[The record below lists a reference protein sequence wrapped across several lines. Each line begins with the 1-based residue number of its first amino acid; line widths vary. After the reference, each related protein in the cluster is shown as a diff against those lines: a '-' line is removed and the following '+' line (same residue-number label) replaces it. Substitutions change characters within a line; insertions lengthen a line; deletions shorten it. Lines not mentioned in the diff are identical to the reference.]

1 MKNPFASVSLS
12 NILADFQKTIQRLDD
27 LAMEN
32 NRKALEKRDAAEK
45 ANAEALALEAEAEQ
59 AIKTA
64 VSIDRML
71 QG

>member
-32 NRKALEKRDAAEK
+32 NQKAAEK
-45 ANAEALALEAEAEQ
+45 RAAAKKANEDAMALEEEADQ
-59 AIKTA
+59 AARTA
-64 VSIDRML
+64 VSIERML